1 MSRTPTSESDLFT
14 PLPGGEPSDLIVRAA
29 LCAVN
34 CGAALEQGDPI
45 GATNHLGNLRELIAR
60 LERVGAGDRADV
72 VLLRSHELR
81 LSERLFS
88 GAISLASNDVCPD
101 PASARQSA
109 SPQTHR

>member
-1 MSRTPTSESDLFT
+1 MSCTPTSESDLFT
-14 PLPGGEPSDLIVRAA
+14 PFPAEPSDLIVRAA

-45 GATNHLGNLRELIAR
+45 GATDQLGNLRELIAR

-72 VLLRSHELR
+72 ALLRSHELR

-88 GAISLASNDVCPD
+88 GALSLDSSDVCPE
-101 PASARQSA
+101 PAPARRTASAR
-109 SPQTHR
+109 HR